1 MTRTPCWPSSSVG
14 RHTTPCTASRGARAC
29 SGTFVTEGARY
40 AAAFADADY
49 GVIIYTYRRMED
61 PPSESEEVPES

>member
-1 MTRTPCWPSSSVG
+1 MLALVVG
-14 RHTTPCTASRGARAC
+14 GPAHNTMYSFPRGQGVIPR
-29 SGTFVTEGARY
+29 TFVTEGARY

-49 GVIIYTYRRMED
+49 GVIIYTYRGMED